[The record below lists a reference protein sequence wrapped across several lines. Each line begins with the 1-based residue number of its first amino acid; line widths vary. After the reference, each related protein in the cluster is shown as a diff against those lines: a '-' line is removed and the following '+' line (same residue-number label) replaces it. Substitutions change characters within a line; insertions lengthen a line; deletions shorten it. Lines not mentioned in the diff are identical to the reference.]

1 MSFSATKVCWRWRG
15 VFKEQLR
22 FSGSGVPIGHVIKN
36 KIKWWKCYLAKILM
50 VKSRWTWSRESL
62 WKNSSISPI
71 RVLALCFISSMTS
84 PFQFAA
90 AISKC
95 DIHLS
100 FSLSDLNFCSWRTD
114 ESWAMSGMLRWRPH
128 YHKFLSAV
136 VSTCEDV
143 LHAQVGTH
151 YFGRPVCLK
160 AQSCVSWIK
169 RCQFWGSAGV
179 FWPWSAAHGTETWL
193 GLRKPRKG
201 QGDISCWEVGPGKAL
216 SHLWNYLSGSYLQC
230 LWDCTF

>member
-1 MSFSATKVCWRWRG
+1 MLSC
-15 VFKEQLR
+15 
-22 FSGSGVPIGHVIKN
+22 KN
-36 KIKWWKCYLAKILM
+36 SNGKIKMNLVTGILVKKLKHQSHQSTGLVLYLFYDKSLPICCCY
-50 VKSRWTWSRESL
+50 VT
-62 WKNSSISPI
+62 
-71 RVLALCFISSMTS
+71 
-84 PFQFAA
+84 
-90 AISKC
+90 
-95 DIHLS
+95 IHLS

-114 ESWAMSGMLRWRPH
+114 ESWAVSGMLRWRPH

-169 RCQFWGSAGV
+169 RCQFWGRAGV
-179 FWPWSAAHGTETWL
+179 FWPWSAAHGTESWL